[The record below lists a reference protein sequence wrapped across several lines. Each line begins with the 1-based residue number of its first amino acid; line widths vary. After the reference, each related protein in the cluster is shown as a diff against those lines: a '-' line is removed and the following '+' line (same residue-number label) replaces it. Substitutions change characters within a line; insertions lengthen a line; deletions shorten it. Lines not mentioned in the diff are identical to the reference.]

1 MKIKHTPLVNKFF
14 NSIDSDDM
22 LNDDELLEELVF
34 TVDNYAE
41 ISVINNGQD
50 IYSERT
56 FVRFSDGSRTSWNY
70 KGEIDWCVIKKQ
82 IKLIIKIY
90 LK

>member
-1 MKIKHTPLVNKFF
+1 MEIKHTPLVNKFF
-14 NSIDSDDM
+14 DSIDSDDI
-22 LNDDELLEELVF
+22 LNDSELLEELVF
-34 TVDNYAE
+34 NVDKHAE

-56 FVRFSDGSRTSWNY
+56 FVRFSDGSSTSWNY

>member
-1 MKIKHTPLVNKFF
+1 MEIKHTPLVNKFF
-14 NSIDSDDM
+14 DSIDSDDI
-22 LNDDELLEELVF
+22 LNDSELLEELVF

>member
-14 NSIDSDDM
+14 DSIDSDDM

-41 ISVINNGQD
+41 ISVINNGPD

-56 FVRFSDGSRTSWNY
+56 VVRFSDGSSTSWNY
-70 KGEIDWCVIKKQ
+70 KGEID
-82 IKLIIKIY
+82 
-90 LK
+90 

>member
-1 MKIKHTPLVNKFF
+1 MLIIK
-14 NSIDSDDM
+14 
-22 LNDDELLEELVF
+22 LLEELVF
-34 TVDNYAE
+34 NVDKHAE

-70 KGEIDWCVIKKQ
+70 KGEID
-82 IKLIIKIY
+82 
-90 LK
+90 